1 MMRRCLIACALLAS
15 AFALSCGG
23 EKSAAEEKPAA
34 EKAAIPRNPEPA
46 KSTEAALPNESAG
59 ERIAGKATQTTESG
73 PGPESEIALA
83 LLDGGRLGGEL
94 SLGSAKCAISGMLE
108 EAVARAW
115 LSCPAAEG
123 ATAKRGALV
132 GEVAGKKY
140 SGTFAVSD
148 DGAASVIRGTWT
160 AGK

>member
-1 MMRRCLIACALLAS
+1 MRRSVIACALFAPALA
-15 AFALSCGG
+15 FSCGG
-23 EKSAAEEKPAA
+23 EKNTADEKPSA
-34 EKAAIPRNPEPA
+34 EKAATPQNQEPA
-46 KSTEAALPNESAG
+46 KSTEAALPQESAK
-59 ERIAGKATQTTESG
+59 EKIVGKATQTAESG
-73 PGPESEIALA
+73 DGPESEIALF

-94 SLGSAKCAISGMLE
+94 TLGKAKCAISGMVE

-132 GEVAGKKY
+132 GEVAGEKY
-140 SGTFAVSD
+140 TGTFAVSD
-148 DGAASVIRGTWT
+148 DGAASVIRGTWA